1 MFNPWLMVG
10 GCATAVCAPDEYQVP
25 DSAVAGDVLVLTKPL
40 GTGVAINC
48 HQWMSENN
56 MSRIKMVIS
65 EEEIQKSY
73 KRAIDVMGRSN
84 KGNFSDSTFTT
95 IVQDSRLRMQKVECE
110 WFYFSPVKYC
120 LINIFN
126 K

>member
-84 KGNFSDSTFTT
+84 KGNLTDLTFTT
-95 IVQDSRLRMQKVECE
+95 NARYLGLS
-110 WFYFSPVKYC
+110 
-120 LINIFN
+120 
-126 K
+126 